1 MKKYKEYMDGVTVS
15 DTLHEK
21 LRNLEQPKKKPQV
34 WKKYGAMAA
43 ALVLVLG
50 LGSWGIS
57 RMGGPELGQTAEG
70 PVDSMPAI
78 GESVTEPSVMPP
90 VPMPNSPGM
99 EMMGGYEVNYGESVA
114 YYYLPAINY
123 GEVENEAVVDI
134 ALPVGVTNR
143 DLTTEEIE
151 ALFGGET
158 NLVSHL
164 NWGDYEVGAYA
175 VVNRD
180 GSLWMLCVYGSKG
193 DTGLEHFSLEVS
205 PGQLPPTCTLY
216 AQSELNNIWE
226 RDVYAER
233 YDSVIGS
240 SRRVSFVDR
249 EYGYRFEITGIKGGE
264 IEELASRLV
273 RFIIAG
279 GGLRFAPDS
288 AEPVPPVGAG
298 EMNTPAYE
306 PPDPV
311 STPTMEPN

>member
-21 LRNLEQPKKKPQV
+21 LRNLEQPKKKSQV

-43 ALVLVLG
+43 AVVLVLG
-50 LGSWGIS
+50 LGAWGLS
-57 RMGGPELGQTAEG
+57 RRDSSEIGQELAEG
-70 PVDSMPAI
+70 PVESMPTISEIA
-78 GESVTEPSVMPP
+78 TEPAPA
-90 VPMPNSPGM
+90 PMPNSPGM

-114 YYYLPAINY
+114 YYYLPAIRY

-143 DLTTEEIE
+143 DLTPEEIE

-175 VVNRD
+175 MVNRD

-205 PGQLPPTCTLY
+205 PGQLPPTCTIY

-226 RDVYAER
+226 RDVKAER
-233 YDSVIGS
+233 YDGAIAS

-249 EYGYRFEITGIKGGE
+249 DYGYRFEITGLKGGE
-264 IEELASRLV
+264 IEELVSRLV
-273 RFIIAG
+273 RWVIAG
-279 GGLRFAPDS
+279 DGLTFEKEEPAVNEEMNTMPYYPS
-288 AEPVPPVGAG
+288 AEP
-298 EMNTPAYE
+298 TL
-306 PPDPV
+306 
-311 STPTMEPN
+311 TMEPVPEP